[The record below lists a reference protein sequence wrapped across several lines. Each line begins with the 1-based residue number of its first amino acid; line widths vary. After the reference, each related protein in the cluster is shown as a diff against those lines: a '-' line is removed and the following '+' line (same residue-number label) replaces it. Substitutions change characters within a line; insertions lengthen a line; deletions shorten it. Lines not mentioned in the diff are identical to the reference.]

1 MMKDLDQTQEYP
13 KYMIVLARVLSFVFH
28 PLFVGVLMAFY
39 LIYLHPT
46 YFLGFSGKSKLL
58 KLMTV
63 INNNVFFPMLVVALL
78 KGLGFS
84 KSIHLSTQK
93 ERIIPYIASI
103 TFFFW
108 TYYVFRSQPETPRV
122 IVNMC
127 RAMFFAS
134 SAALIINNYVK
145 ISMHAIAC
153 GGMLGLAY
161 IMIADGTVFSGI
173 SMMAAICI
181 TALVI
186 TARKIASNHTWF
198 ELITGLL
205 VGLICQMTALW
216 F

>member
-1 MMKDLDQTQEYP
+1 MMKDIHAGLGYP
-13 KYMIVLARVLSFVFH
+13 KYILVLARILSYVFH
-28 PLFVGVLMAFY
+28 PLFIGVLMAFY
-39 LIYLHPT
+39 LIYLHPS
-46 YFLGFSGKSKLL
+46 YFLGFSEKSKLL

-84 KSIHLSTQK
+84 KSIQLSTQK

-127 RAMFFAS
+127 RAMFFTS

-205 VGLICQMTALW
+205 LGLFCQMTALW

>member
-1 MMKDLDQTQEYP
+1 
-13 KYMIVLARVLSFVFH
+13 
-28 PLFVGVLMAFY
+28 MAFY
-39 LIYLHPT
+39 LIYLHPS
-46 YFLGFSGKSKLL
+46 YFLGFSEKSKLL

-84 KSIHLSTQK
+84 KSIQLSTQK
-93 ERIIPYIASI
+93 ERIVPYIASI

-122 IVNMC
+122 MVNMC

-173 SMMAAICI
+173 SMMAAISI